1 MRISSY
7 LTDEQLAAMTDA
19 ELDAWAEAQAIGPW
33 TANDPHPVAP
43 PAHLIVEIRHDLAE
57 ELAAEAALRRQPL
70 ALCAGDLLL
79 LALRQVQAVRRE

>member
-1 MRISSY
+1 LRISSY

-33 TANDPHPVAP
+33 TANVASP
-43 PAHLIVEIRHDLAE
+43 EAPAERVVAAMRHDVAR

-70 ALCAGDLLL
+70 ARCAGDLLL
-79 LALRQVQAVRRE
+79 LGLRQAQAARRS

>member
-33 TANDPHPVAP
+33 TANDPHQAAP
-43 PAHLIVEIRHDLAE
+43 PARLVVAIRRDLAD
-57 ELAAEAALRRQPL
+57 ELAAEAALRQQPL
-70 ALCAGDLLL
+70 ARCAGDLLL